1 MGGQAIP
8 VGLIDRATALGVRVT
23 TTYGSAETA
32 GGVVYDG
39 TPIGDTEVR
48 ISSDGQIDLSTS
60 SLALGYLDN
69 TGNVTP
75 WSFSTE
81 GDHRWWH
88 TTDIGAVNDGV
99 LTVLGRTDDV
109 IVTGGIKVSLGDVDR
124 VLEAAGVN
132 AVASWFADDTWGQV
146 PALVSETEL
155 DRDAVRD
162 LIEREVST
170 EARPYR
176 FVTVPELPRLSSGKI
191 DRRAVHGLVANVE
204 S

>member
-1 MGGQAIP
+1 
-8 VGLIDRATALGVRVT
+8 
-23 TTYGSAETA
+23 
-32 GGVVYDG
+32 
-39 TPIGDTEVR
+39 
-48 ISSDGQIDLSTS
+48 
-60 SLALGYLDN
+60 
-69 TGNVTP
+69 
-75 WSFSTE
+75 
-81 GDHRWWH
+81 
-88 TTDIGAVNDGV
+88 
-99 LTVLGRTDDV
+99 
-109 IVTGGIKVSLGDVDR
+109 VTGGIKVSLGDIDR
-124 VLEAAGVN
+124 VLDAAGVN

-191 DRRAVHGLVANVE
+191 DRRAVHDLVSNVE